1 MKRVA
6 VILPAAGKSVRMG
19 LKTPKPFLPLE
30 GVPMLARSIEA
41 FQECRGVDLIQ
52 PVLPKAHLSRFRER
66 LLKKYSWPKCSPA
79 VPGGRERQDSVLRGL
94 EALPDEVEIVV
105 VHDAARPLV
114 SASLINRVLD
124 AAESTGAALAALP
137 VHDTVKRASAGMY
150 VGKTVE
156 RRGLWLAQT
165 PQAFRRSLLREA
177 YDRAAAS
184 GLRGTDEA
192 YLVEAID
199 HPVCL
204 VPGSA
209 LNLKVTTREDLSLA
223 RLILRSRGV

>member
-1 MKRVA
+1 M
-6 VILPAAGKSVRMG
+6 
-19 LKTPKPFLPLE
+19 
-30 GVPMLARSIEA
+30 
-41 FQECRGVDLIQ
+41 
-52 PVLPKAHLSRFRER
+52 
-66 LLKKYSWPKCSPA
+66 
-79 VPGGRERQDSVLRGL
+79 
-94 EALPDEVEIVV
+94 EIVV

-114 SASLINRVLD
+114 SSSLINRVLD
-124 AAESTGAALAALP
+124 AAESTGAALAATP

-209 LNLKVTTREDLSLA
+209 LNLKVTTREDLSLV
-223 RLILRSRGV
+223 RLILKSRGV